1 MTERRGLTKAYHN
14 TGFLNSKDARE
25 LRILSEYLEP
35 KSRFERHRVEDTVVF
50 MGSARIKS
58 REEAEALVREA
69 GSGNG
74 DLEAA
79 KMALHMSTY
88 YEAAREL
95 AARLTR
101 WSKELGEKERRFV
114 VSG

>member
-1 MTERRGLTKAYHN
+1 MTAPTRGPTKAYHD
-14 TGFLNSKDARE
+14 TGFLNSKDARA

-35 KSRFERHRVEDTVVF
+35 KSRFDRHRVEDTVVF

-58 REEAEALVREA
+58 RKEAEELVRQAE
-69 GSGNG
+69 GGGG
-74 DLEAA
+74 DLESARMGL
-79 KMALHMSTY
+79 KMSAY

-101 WSKELGEKERRFV
+101 WSKELDHEERRFV
-114 VSG
+114 VC